1 MAKPID
7 SALDNRAVELVEGTR
22 RERAWLRTETSF
34 DPGHFGTS
42 LPRADHEV
50 LAIDAS
56 RLMPPMIAV
65 VSTLVAVWVT
75 RDWMDAGLAAL
86 IGGLV
91 ATSAMLTSQFH
102 NRFRLRSTAEEL
114 RRARHMATYDRLT
127 GLINR
132 QSLMAEL
139 EDAIRAARR
148 TDTVV
153 GVLFLDLDRFKAV
166 NDSMGHEAGDELL
179 RAVGHRLK
187 ETVRAADVVG
197 RFGGDEFVVICRGL
211 LEPQSVYRVADSI
224 LESFRAPLTVGRS
237 EHVTTPSIGIATASV
252 DDDRSAE
259 DLLRDADTAMYEAKR
274 SKGGVSIFDERS
286 REHLVERL
294 QVERQI
300 RPAMASNQFAV
311 HYQPIVDVR
320 LNQLVSFEA
329 LVRWNHP
336 VHGLLAPG
344 RFLDVVEETGLI
356 ARLGELVLRE
366 SLAQKAIWT
375 HMEPGAS
382 HISVG
387 VNVAERQLVDPR
399 FPEQVE
405 EALDWAGVRP
415 DELTLEITED
425 LMIDHLDDSLSVL
438 RRLGGIGVSLVID
451 DFGTGRSSLSYVKR
465 LDMIEGIKI
474 DRSFVTG
481 IPEGRVDLAI
491 VEAIVAMAQA
501 LELDIVAEGV
511 ENVAQAEALRN
522 LGIHRMQGY
531 LFDRPAPAD
540 GVDLKT
546 APSDAS
552 GMVDRGEAD
561 T

>member
-1 MAKPID
+1 MANPLD
-7 SALDNRAVELVEGTR
+7 SALSDRAADLVEEIR
-22 RERAWLRTETSF
+22 RERAWLRAESAL
-34 DPGHFGTS
+34 DMGHLGPSPSSADDDEMPVDGHRLIPPMLAVVATLLVVWITRAWS
-42 LPRADHEV
+42 DAPRA
-50 LAIDAS
+50 A
-56 RLMPPMIAV
+56 LM
-65 VSTLVAVWVT
+65 
-75 RDWMDAGLAAL
+75 
-86 IGGLV
+86 GGLV
-91 ATSAMLTSQFH
+91 ATTAMLASQLH
-102 NRFRLRSTAEEL
+102 HPFRGSSTAEEL
-114 RRARHMATYDRLT
+114 KRARHLATLDRLT

-139 EDAIRAARR
+139 EDALRAARR

-153 GVLFLDLDRFKAV
+153 GVLFLDLDRFKSV

-179 RAVGHRLK
+179 KAVGQRLK

-211 LEPQSVYRVADSI
+211 LEPHSVYRIADTI
-224 LESFRAPLTVGRS
+224 LEAFRAPFPVGRA

-252 DDDRSAE
+252 EDDRSAE
-259 DLLRDADTAMYEAKR
+259 ELLRDADTAMYEAKR

-286 REHLVERL
+286 REHRVERL

-311 HYQPIVDVR
+311 YYQPIVDVR
-320 LNQLVSFEA
+320 LDRPVSFEA

-336 VHGLLAPG
+336 VHGLLPPS

-356 ARLGELVLRE
+356 TRLGELVLRE
-366 SLAQKAIWT
+366 SLAQKAVWA
-375 HMEPGAS
+375 HMEPGA
-382 HISVG
+382 HHLSVA

-399 FPEQVE
+399 FPERVE
-405 EALDWAGVRP
+405 EALEWAAVP
-415 DELTLEITED
+415 PEELTLEITED

-438 RRLGGIGVSLVID
+438 RRLGAIGVSLVID

-481 IPEGRVDLAI
+481 IPDGRVDLAI
-491 VEAIVAMAQA
+491 VEAIVAMAEA

-511 ENVAQAEALRN
+511 ENVEQAEALSD

-531 LFDRPAPAD
+531 LFDRPTPAD
-540 GVDLKT
+540 GLDLKT
-546 APSDAS
+546 ALSDAS
-552 GMVDRGEAD
+552 GLVDREGDEP
-561 T
+561 